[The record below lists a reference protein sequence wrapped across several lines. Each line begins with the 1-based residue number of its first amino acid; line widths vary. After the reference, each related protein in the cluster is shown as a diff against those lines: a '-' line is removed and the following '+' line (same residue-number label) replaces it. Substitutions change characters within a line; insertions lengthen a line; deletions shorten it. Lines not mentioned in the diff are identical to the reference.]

1 MAAARKR
8 RCALYNLARPPWLPM
23 GDHGGHVSVPPQQ
36 GETCRVVRRSKA
48 AGGSGAPPRT
58 SCPATKIP
66 PPDRAPAVKLYYADH
81 FVLPLPA
88 GHRFPMEK
96 YSRLRERLLASGVFA
111 ASDFRVPDAATDTE
125 ILRAH
130 DPAYLVRVAAGTLDA
145 VEMRRIGFP
154 WSPAMVERSR
164 RSAGATLAACRS
176 ALEAGE
182 GCAANLA
189 GGTHHAHRDFG
200 SGFCVFNDAAIA
212 ALAMRAEGR
221 ARRVAIIDCDVHQGD
236 GSAAILAGETD
247 VFTCSLHGAKNFPF
261 RKQVSDLDIE
271 LPDDTGNEAYLAALD
286 EALEHILDGFR
297 PELAIYLAGAGPYAG
312 DRLGRLSLSMD
323 GLAARDERVL
333 GRCRAAGVP
342 VAIAMAGGYA
352 SEIDDTVAIHATTVL
367 TAARLFGP
375 ADRCRIAIDV

>member
-1 MAAARKR
+1 M
-8 RCALYNLARPPWLPM
+8 
-23 GDHGGHVSVPPQQ
+23 
-36 GETCRVVRRSKA
+36 
-48 AGGSGAPPRT
+48 
-58 SCPATKIP
+58 
-66 PPDRAPAVKLYYADH
+66 KLYYADH

-96 YSRLRERLLASGVFA
+96 YSRLRERLSASGVFA
-111 ASDFRVPDAATDTE
+111 ASDFRVPDAAGDTE

-130 DPAYLVRVAAGTLDA
+130 DAGYLARVVAGTLDA
-145 VEMRRIGFP
+145 AQMRRIGFP
-154 WSPAMVERSR
+154 WSPEMVERSR

-221 ARRVAIIDCDVHQGD
+221 ARRIAIIDCDVHQGD
-236 GSAAILAGETD
+236 GSAAILAHEPE
-247 VFTCSLHGAKNFPF
+247 VFTCSLHGARNFPF
-261 RKQVSDLDIE
+261 HKQASDLDIE
-271 LPDDTGNEAYLAALD
+271 LPDGTGDDAYLAALD
-286 EALEHILDGFR
+286 GALGRIFDGFR
-297 PELAIYLAGAGPYAG
+297 PDLAIYLAGADPYEG
-312 DRLGRLSLSMD
+312 DRLGRLSLSMA

-333 GRCRAAGVP
+333 GTCRMAGVP

-352 SEIDDTVAIHATTVL
+352 SPIDDTVAIHAGTVL
-367 TAARLFGP
+367 AAARLFG
-375 ADRCRIAIDV
+375 AGGNGGIAPDA